1 MDKEKLML
9 KAAVREEK
17 GKARALRRQG
27 LVPAV
32 IYGKGA
38 KTINITIDGHDFSK
52 VYKKSGHTGII
63 QVKVSDKTKNVLVH
77 ELDHD
82 GVSNHVMHVDFYAV
96 KMNEKITAFVPLNFV
111 GESPAVEEL
120 DGTLIRQKDEVEV
133 EAFPAELPNHIDVD
147 LSMLVDFESVLHVKN
162 LAVSAE
168 VKILTDPEEPIA
180 MIEPPRS
187 DDELAGLE
195 EPVEE
200 EVVAEGETE
209 AAAGVEGEEKEETQ
223 IEEK

>member
-1 MDKEKLML
+1 
-9 KAAVREEK
+9 
-17 GKARALRRQG
+17 
-27 LVPAV
+27 
-32 IYGKGA
+32 
-38 KTINITIDGHDFSK
+38 
-52 VYKKSGHTGII
+52 
-63 QVKVSDKTKNVLVH
+63 
-77 ELDHD
+77 
-82 GVSNHVMHVDFYAV
+82 
-96 KMNEKITAFVPLNFV
+96 
-111 GESPAVEEL
+111 
-120 DGTLIRQKDEVEV
+120 
-133 EAFPAELPNHIDVD
+133 
-147 LSMLVDFESVLHVKN
+147 MLVEFESVLHVKN